1 MDALLIAI
9 IVNTILCVLGIV
21 PAFAVQMATVM
32 GGAAVGAGQLGAV
45 IAALGYVFPA
55 APIIS
60 IIGSWAAYL
69 VSVPWL
75 AMIFVAFP
83 WAYLLALGAC
93 MAVFFL
99 RAGKGQ

>member
-1 MDALLIAI
+1 MDALLVFVVI
-9 IVNTILCVLGIV
+9 NTVLCALGMA

-32 GGAAVGAGQLGAV
+32 GGAAVGAGELGAL
-45 IAALGYVFPA
+45 IAVLGYVFPA

-69 VSVPWL
+69 AGVPWL
-75 AMIFVAFP
+75 AIAFMAVP

-93 MAVFFL
+93 MAIFFV
-99 RAGKGQ
+99 RGGKEP